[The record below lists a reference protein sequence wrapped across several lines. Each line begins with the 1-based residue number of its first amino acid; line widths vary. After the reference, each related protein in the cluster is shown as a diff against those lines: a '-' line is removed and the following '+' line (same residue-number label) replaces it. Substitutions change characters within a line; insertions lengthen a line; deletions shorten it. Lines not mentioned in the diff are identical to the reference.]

1 VATPESILVA
11 DGSRDCADAVA
22 MMLAAS
28 GMRPTVAYDGQVAIA
43 LGTRERFDAAV
54 MDLTMPGATGFAVAS
69 ELRRVHGDSIKLIAY
84 TAWPDSVAQK
94 QHGWAAFDE
103 VISKSSQPWELL
115 RAVSPECYGA
125 FLHALRAR
133 IRAECRDA

>member
-1 VATPESILVA
+1 MATPESILVA

-43 LGTRERFDAAV
+43 LGTRERFHAAV
-54 MDLTMPGATGFAVAS
+54 MDLTLPGATGFTVAS

-84 TAWPDSVAQK
+84 TAWPDSVALK
-94 QHGWAAFDE
+94 EHGAAAFDA
-103 VISKSSQPWELL
+103 VISKSSEPWELL
-115 RAVSPECYGA
+115 RAVSAECYA
-125 FLHALRAR
+125 VHLRLAR
-133 IRAECRDA
+133 IGAECRDA